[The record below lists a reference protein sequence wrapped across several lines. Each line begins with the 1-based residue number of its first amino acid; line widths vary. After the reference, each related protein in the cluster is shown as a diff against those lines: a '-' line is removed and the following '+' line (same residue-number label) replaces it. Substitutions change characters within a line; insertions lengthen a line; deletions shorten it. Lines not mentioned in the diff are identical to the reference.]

1 MSQTWRA
8 SLADNAVIEQVLRED
23 IFRMRLIRS
32 NFCDIRIEE
41 DGGICNNLKACC

>member
-32 NFCDIRIEE
+32 KFCDNIEE